1 MRIVKAQ
8 DERGVDCSTPQ
19 LAQDAIPISPS
30 TRAKKARDAS
40 AFIGKGVH
48 FKGTITHEGTIR
60 IDGSFEGDIH
70 TDGIILVSEGAEM
83 KATVTAGTIVCKG
96 KITGDICAKEKFIMQ
111 APSVVIGDVRTPKLL
126 IEEGA
131 ILDGTLEMSQNSRDA
146 KREPALRDMRHS
158 NHMRSLDHMRSSDDM
173 CSSDQF
179 VVRRMTI

>member
-1 MRIVKAQ
+1 MRIVKAR
-8 DERGVDCSTPQ
+8 DEQSVDYSPPQ

-30 TRAKKARDAS
+30 ARGEKAKDVS
-40 AFIGKGVH
+40 AFIGKDVH

-60 IDGSFEGDIH
+60 IDGSLEGAIH

-111 APSVVIGDVRTPKLL
+111 APSVVIGDVRTPKLS

-131 ILDGTLEMSQNSRDA
+131 LLDGTLEMSQNSRDA
-146 KREPALRDMRHS
+146 NREPALRDMR
-158 NHMRSLDHMRSSDDM
+158 
-173 CSSDQF
+173 SSDQF
-179 VVRRMTI
+179 VVGRMNI